1 MENALVDQIKKNFT
15 DDSLSSLDDS
25 QVLQYLLSFAVKGKA
40 LDVIADKLLNRFG
53 SLSEVLE
60 APVSELV
67 SVGKISENAAVLLSL
82 IPDLCGQCM
91 MDKAY
96 KQKIRGKKE
105 IAAFASQCY
114 IGKTVEDFLVICMN
128 DEDVVIG
135 YHFMMKGAV
144 DWVNVDIRKIVR
156 LLNESNASAL
166 IVCHNH
172 PRGNPIPSGADLK
185 VTKRIA
191 NAVVPL
197 GYRFVDHMI
206 FSVDGYHSMAD
217 DPNRYGSYFL
227 PD

>member
-1 MENALVDQIKKNFT
+1 MANALVDEIKKNFT
-15 DDSLSSLDDS
+15 DDSLLSLDDE
-25 QVLQYLLSFAVKGKA
+25 QVLQYLLSFAVRRKD
-40 LDVIADKLLNRFG
+40 LDVIAEKLLVRFG
-53 SLSEVLE
+53 SISEVLE
-60 APVSELV
+60 APVSELM

-91 MDKAY
+91 MDRAY
-96 KQKIRGKKE
+96 KQEIRGKRD

-114 IGKTVEDFLVICMN
+114 IGKTLEVFLVICMN
-128 DEDVVIG
+128 DKDVLIEH
-135 YHFMMKGAV
+135 HFLMKGAV
-144 DWVNVDIRKIVR
+144 DWANVDLRKIVR
-156 LLNESNASAL
+156 LLNESHASAL

-172 PRGNPIPSGADLK
+172 PRGNPEPSNADLR

-206 FSVDGYHSMAD
+206 FGVNGYISMAD
-217 DPNRYGSYFL
+217 YPNEYGSYFL

>member
-1 MENALVDQIKKNFT
+1 MENALVDEIKKNFT
-15 DDSLSSLDDS
+15 DDYLSSLDDE
-25 QVLQYLLSFAVKGKA
+25 QVLQYLLSFAVRRKD
-40 LDVIADKLLNRFG
+40 LDVIAKKLLVRFG
-53 SLSEVLE
+53 SISEVLE

-91 MDKAY
+91 MDRAN
-96 KQKIRGKKE
+96 KQVIRGKKE

-128 DEDVVIG
+128 DEDVVIRH
-135 YHFMMKGAV
+135 YFLMKGAV
-144 DWVNVDIRKIVR
+144 DWANVDVRKIVR
-156 LLNESNASAL
+156 LLNESHASAL

-172 PRGNPIPSGADLK
+172 PRGNPIPSDADLK

-206 FSVDGYHSMAD
+206 FSVDGDISMAD
-217 DPNRYGSYFL
+217 YPKEYGSYFL